1 MAAKM
6 TPTRDDEETPPA
18 AQAPPGAVPPVPDD
32 IPDPLVPPAV
42 LEAARA
48 AVVPGDVP
56 ALTPDL
62 KVYEALLHGFC
73 QHLQQRLDTGML
85 EQHKQAMRV
94 LDSVT
99 SAVKDWIEGKCLQ
112 SDHAS
117 YQLSGILEKLIA
129 QGVQL
134 RQDPYEARVQA
145 RSPQGFVVQMQVRKT
160 SGDELVAAL
169 PLLLAWM
176 QAQGYQALEDARG
189 A

>member
-1 MAAKM
+1 MAATM
-6 TPTRDDEETPPA
+6 ALTRDDDTQEAPQEPLGA
-18 AQAPPGAVPPVPDD
+18 AQAAAFVPDD
-32 IPDPLVPPAV
+32 IPDPVIPAAL
-42 LEAARA
+42 LEAVTAIA
-48 AVVPGDVP
+48 PP
-56 ALTPDL
+56 TLTPDL